1 MSTPEGTKLANMVRL
16 KLGEMNELCKGLG
29 EETASR
35 APAGRWSP
43 KEIISHLCGTE
54 GGGLLAA
61 VRLFLEQDMPR
72 LDIEAEKTHF
82 TGKRARMTFS
92 ELRQEFE
99 KQYTQMADLVSGL
112 SEEQLGRKAHIPLF
126 KETPM
131 GEYPT
136 LANFVGALADYH
148 MEFHIKHMRE
158 ILQALGVK

>member
-1 MSTPEGTKLANMVRL
+1 MSTPEGTKLADIVRQ
-16 KLGEMNELCKGLG
+16 KTGEMNKLCKGLS

-54 GGGLLAA
+54 GVGLLPA

-72 LDIEAEKTHF
+72 LDIEAENTHF
-82 TGKRARMTFS
+82 TGKRSRMTFS

-112 SEEQLGRKAHIPLF
+112 SEEQLSRKAHIPLF

-136 LANFVGALADYH
+136 LATFVGALADHH
-148 MEFHIKHMRE
+148 MEFHITHLRE
-158 ILQALGVK
+158 ILLALGVK